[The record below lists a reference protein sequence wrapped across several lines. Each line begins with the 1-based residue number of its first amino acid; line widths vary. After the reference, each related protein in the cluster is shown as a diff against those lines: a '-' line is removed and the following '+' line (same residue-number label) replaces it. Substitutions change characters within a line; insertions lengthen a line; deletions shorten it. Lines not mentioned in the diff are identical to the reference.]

1 MSPPTSLSLWRKC
14 VERAIGTFVVIF
26 STRVIGAYMGI
37 KDQYPTA
44 WKIANMLILFA
55 FALWHTTE
63 TRHGPESHAPGK
75 WKPWITRIVPH
86 ID

>member
-26 STRVIGAYMGI
+26 STSVIGDYMGI

-55 FALWHTTE
+55 FSLWHTFH
-63 TRHGPESHAPGK
+63 RDPPRARESRTGQVAMENEK
-75 WKPWITRIVPH
+75 ISSF
-86 ID
+86 

>member
-1 MSPPTSLSLWRKC
+1 M
-14 VERAIGTFVVIF
+14 VIF

-55 FALWHTTE
+55 FALWHTLY
-63 TRHGPESHAPGK
+63 RDPPRARESRTGQVEAM
-75 WKPWITRIVPH
+75 
-86 ID
+86 DNENSSSY

>member
-1 MSPPTSLSLWRKC
+1 MSPPTSPSLWRKC

-26 STRVIGAYMGI
+26 STSVSGDYMGI

-55 FALWHTTE
+55 FSLWHTFH
-63 TRHGPESHAPGK
+63 RDPPRARESRTGQVAMESEK
-75 WKPWITRIVPH
+75 ISSF
-86 ID
+86 